1 MPVSDSN
8 RPRAQT
14 GSDSAQS
21 CPRCN
26 GTSFGKLFD
35 GPDRLLRKAEGVFAV
50 VECSGCGMA
59 VLDRAAVGATDPWHP
74 EPVWWE
80 GEPSIPGQVARLVRR
95 LGAGREIRFVK
106 TSRHVNRPLL
116 DLSGADWFENSVLG
130 PGVIVWTVAPEE
142 SPATESDVA
151 ERRALRVRLPDAFL
165 AKGTFA
171 VISAI
176 HVLEHEPDPV
186 ETLLR
191 VRDFLADGGSL
202 VLKLPNADSWQALLL
217 GSRWN
222 GCDLPRHS
230 AMYRREDIQALLE
243 TCGYKLIRYRQFSL
257 RDDPTG
263 LAASLCPW
271 LDPAIRRHRNARESR
286 YGRFFKNVLY
296 GLLVLLVLPFTLLEW
311 AGGSAASLMVE
322 ATPSGRESRPGPQR
336 KKAARSSRRPR
347 TAPSRTVGA
356 GAGK

>member
-8 RPRAQT
+8 RPRART
-14 GSDSAQS
+14 DSDSERS
-21 CPRCN
+21 CPRCK
-26 GTSFGKLFD
+26 GTSFGQLFD
-35 GPDRLLRKAEGVFAV
+35 GPDRFLRKADGIFAV

-59 VLDRAAVGATDPWHP
+59 VLNRRSTGAGIPWHP
-74 EPVWWE
+74 ETVWWE
-80 GEPSIPGQVARLVRR
+80 GEPSITGWVARLVRK
-95 LGAGREIRFVK
+95 LGARREIRFVK
-106 TSRHVNRPLL
+106 TSRHVDRPLL
-116 DLSGADWFENSVLG
+116 DLSGADWFSDALRG
-130 PGVIVWTVAPEE
+130 PGVIIWSVASPEP
-142 SPATESDVA
+142 PATESDAA
-151 ERRALRVRLPDAFL
+151 EVRDLVVRLPDTL
-165 AKGTFA
+165 VGKGTFA

-176 HVLEHEPDPV
+176 HVLEHEPNPV

-191 VRDFLADGGSL
+191 VREFLMDGGSL

-222 GCDLPRHS
+222 GCDLPRHT

-243 TCGYKLIRYRQFSL
+243 TCGYKVLRYRQFSL

-271 LDPAIRRHRNARESR
+271 LDPTVRRYRNARESR
-286 YGRFFKNVLY
+286 YGRFLKNVLY
-296 GLLVLLVLPFTLLEW
+296 GALVLLVLPFTLLEW

-322 ATPSGRESRPGPQR
+322 ATPSGRDSGSGSRR

-347 TAPSRTVGA
+347 SAPSRSVGA